1 MIDDPITADYLFS
14 ACSTI
19 ASGQVPESILK
30 LLSAA
35 RLIALPKASGDVR
48 PIAIGEVLRRI
59 PARTICSQLKVLFA
73 TSLLLYSMGL
83 QQMVEWIFCCTMFKW
98 LESNDGWVVL
108 KTDAKNAFN
117 SVNRL
122 HLLKQVSVNFPS
134 IFNHVC
140 QMYSGVGPLIF
151 LQQNGPVILSSQE
164 GIHQGDPLG
173 PVLFS
178 IAVHQA
184 LLDLQT
190 DNPGVQVLA
199 YLDDVFLVGPSS
211 SVLSAFDQ
219 LKPAFQKIGLD
230 IQEQKCELYEPT
242 PSEDMSASPTHHSC
256 HF

>member
-1 MIDDPITADYLFS
+1 MRVLIDDPITADYLFS

-19 ASGQVPESILK
+19 ASGQVPEPILK
-30 LLSAA
+30 LLSAT

-59 PARTICSQLKVLFA
+59 TARTICSQLKVLFGNFFA
-73 TSLLLYSMGL
+73 PLQHGIAKDGGVDLLLHHV
-83 QQMVEWIFCCTMFKW
+83 QML

-140 QMYSGVGPLIF
+140 QMYFGVGPLIF
-151 LQQNGPVILSSQE
+151 LQQNGPVILTSQE

-178 IAVHQA
+178 IAIHQA
-184 LLDLQT
+184 LLDL
-190 DNPGVQVLA
+190 
-199 YLDDVFLVGPSS
+199 
-211 SVLSAFDQ
+211 
-219 LKPAFQKIGLD
+219 
-230 IQEQKCELYEPT
+230 
-242 PSEDMSASPTHHSC
+242 
-256 HF
+256 